1 MRFGETLRYNANTEW
16 WEQYLRYN
24 YLKKRIKFL
33 RALRRKSI
41 VRITDEP
48 PTSVAAIPQGDS
60 SDEEGGPPAA
70 PPPVH
75 RSASHA
81 VLAGLNRLAGAE
93 AVADSQG
100 PLNRLAGAESAPDS
114 TGPLN
119 RLSATEELAYSP
131 GASFTTNAVR
141 VLLPTL
147 TVGDADSD
155 GEVRDTPET
164 MSDSALMEEF
174 QAKDAEFMK
183 EIEDDVRKIERF
195 YAEMLLMLPQVT
207 DQIDREVAELRASA
221 RAHGFSTGD
230 DDESTPLLASSTGNP
245 ISDIAFDKRAS
256 TLQNTIG
263 MQFRDIKDLISFS
276 ELNARGLGKIL
287 KKHDKNCGTQTR
299 MQKLEKFRREN
310 KFFWPE
316 QLKVMLQRTVETY
329 ADVYARGDIPLA
341 KTQLA
346 QWDKR
351 LVTFDKDTL
360 WKDLL
365 RNERKVSSL
374 AYKGQGAPGSADPL
388 VGRSPKM
395 FFLGLGLLF
404 FTIAMLYPQFIRV
417 LPPPTTSS
425 HKYSVATLDTA
436 SRCAGLL
443 LFAIIVWASE
453 ALPLY
458 VTSLIVIPA
467 ASILR
472 LYPGTDGNPLPASEA
487 AKTVFAH
494 MASSTILLVIC
505 VYALGAALSKFG
517 IDKTVATMALSQ
529 INKAESL
536 VLGVL
541 VLSVVLSVFV
551 SNVAAPVLL
560 ISVLL
565 PVLQDMPAHARPC
578 VQCLLFAVM
587 IGR

>member
-41 VRITDEP
+41 VRIAEETLASE
-48 PTSVAAIPQGDS
+48 ARIPQADS
-60 SDEEGGPPAA
+60 SDEEEAAPAA

-93 AVADSQG
+93 AVVDSPG
-100 PLNRLAGAESAPDS
+100 PLNRIAGAEEAPAFP
-114 TGPLN
+114 TG
-119 RLSATEELAYSP
+119 T
-131 GASFTTNAVR
+131 VR

-147 TVGDADSD
+147 TVDGDADSD
-155 GEVRDTPET
+155 GDVRDTPET

-183 EIEDDVRKIERF
+183 EVEDDVRKIERF
-195 YAEMLLMLPQVT
+195 YAEMLIMLPQVT
-207 DQIDREVAELRASA
+207 NQIDREVAELRASA
-221 RAHGFSTGD
+221 RARGVSTGED
-230 DDESTPLLASSTGNP
+230 EESTPLLASATAP
-245 ISDIAFDKRAS
+245 LSDSAFDKRAS

-276 ELNARGLGKIL
+276 ELNATGLGKIL

-299 MQKLEKFRREN
+299 TQRLDKFRREN
-310 KFFWPE
+310 KFFFPE
-316 QLKVMLQRTVETY
+316 QLHVMLSRTIETY
-329 ADVYARGDIPLA
+329 ADVFTGGDVPLA
-341 KTQLA
+341 KTQLQ

-351 LVTFDKDTL
+351 LVTFDKDAL

-374 AYKGQGAPGSADPL
+374 AYKSQGAPGSAADPL
-388 VGRSPKM
+388 VGRGPKS
-395 FFLGLGLLF
+395 FFLALGLVF
-404 FTIAMLYPQFIRV
+404 FSAAMLYPQFIRV
-417 LPPPTTSS
+417 LPPHTAAA

-458 VTSLIVIPA
+458 VTSMIVIPA
-467 ASILR
+467 SSILR
-472 LYPGTDGNPLPASEA
+472 LYLGKDGNPLPTSEA
-487 AKTVFAH
+487 AKTVFEH

-517 IDKTVATMALSQ
+517 IDKTVATLALSQ
-529 INKAESL
+529 INNAETL

-565 PVLQDMPAHARPC
+565 PVLQDMPHHARPC
-578 VQCLLFAVM
+578 VQCLLFSVM
-587 IGR
+587 IGRYVFHVPLFSPTVF